1 MGLFVNP
8 GMGSLLEDMN
18 DDIYVGKSLI
28 IAELNRCRGRL
39 SEWHTTLGFT
49 QNKIPRSCA
58 PPPKKN
64 NPRASRPRTKT

>member
-1 MGLFVNP
+1 
-8 GMGSLLEDMN
+8 MGSLLEDMN

-49 QNKIPRSCA
+49 QKNNPQVVR
-58 PPPKKN
+58 PPKKKQ
-64 NPRASRPRTKT
+64 S